1 MKYSEDYIGKEK
13 FEDVDW
19 RKLIDKSDPVDDEDD
34 DKPASKELIELIGVD
49 PDALDYESVD

>member
-1 MKYSEDYIGKEK
+1 MKYNEDYIGKEK

-19 RKLIDKSDPVDDEDD
+19 RKLIDESDPVDDEDD

-49 PDALDYESVD
+49 PDVLDYDGVD